1 MKVTKY
7 KSQNLLG
14 ETPKEEDKRLLKGR
28 IKAILA
34 GKDRAYVKEMKRGG
48 TAYLVGT
55 TAYQRKRRNLIL
67 EEVGLI
73 NTQGRKGGKYLKKLI
88 KSKKY

>member
-1 MKVTKY
+1 MERVTKY
-7 KSQNLLG
+7 KSMNLLG
-14 ETPKEEDKRLLKGR
+14 ENPKEEQKRLLKAR
-28 IKAILA
+28 IKAILK

-67 EEVGLI
+67 KEVG
-73 NTQGRKGGKYLKKLI
+73 KLR
-88 KSKKY
+88 